1 MASKQETLIY
11 IEQDNKTEAEFM
23 SRSFV
28 KSAIKNRAYINAL
41 GAELFIKYLASE
53 EINASETHNIHSI
66 SKILEKFDVSD
77 ILLPN
82 IHIDVRVVFDE
93 NQIFIPKSHLQYEIT
108 PDIYVVL
115 KLAKDFSHV
124 EFLGYFEPKILNL
137 KLKNHDYYFIS
148 KNKLSSP
155 DTLKQFIKDFP
166 GNTSRGISQENILR
180 GRELSIAMADHNI
193 SDEELKELIELLLLS
208 DELRE
213 SVLEF
218 DNFETLSY
226 SVGSS
231 FPDHKEKQVPPIVEE
246 INLDEN
252 QNNDTQENTTEDG
265 QEETSEEST
274 NDENNEGELILEQ
287 EETLELNDSAF
298 ELEEPRL
305 EPEESAIDEKAQNEE
320 FINPE
325 ISIEDND
332 NTENIIDIQTESAEQ
347 DALATEDF
355 TTTDENFDTSEGL
368 IDLEP
373 LSVDEDVQIDEPIID
388 QTLVEDIENSTSTSA
403 ETTEETSTEPEA
415 NTLEKTIS
423 DAIQNS
429 IKKGAEAGTT
439 AIAGAAAA
447 TAAGA
452 AAEIA
457 KDITTA
463 EGATK
468 DAIKLAGISGDIVND
483 LINKNLESQQENLNK
498 IDYSQISTNATEVPE
513 HIAAY
518 DLSTAKIEA
527 DLEAE
532 ASGQFDTPKDLS
544 ELRTVEIKQTI
555 GEEEKFEQETIDLG
569 NMDAVQQEEF
579 HEHTESIVDLNNLSA
594 IDSPTTPVEN
604 LDEKL
609 QEEQLNKEE
618 HLSNLDFSNMSSFT
632 INSDGSSP
640 LDDIDINFNNESEE
654 NLVDFG
660 LNNNDFVI
668 NTEETTTTTDESLEA
683 DLMLDDGVSDEFD
696 SFDNNEMEISEPT
709 TTELSTE
716 ESTTNTETSIVEDA
730 ETNNETSEDEETL
743 VEDDLELSTQ
753 ITEELVI
760 DDELDTSLSMDDENL
775 TLDET
780 STEDL
785 NIPTETTLEEL
796 SPSLEEETLSIE
808 EPVLDTAIEEPV
820 SLNTEPKIDEDKSQ
834 TVSNTVTATPAYEE
848 ISPDALLD
856 EVINNIAPEN
866 NESIDTPTNNVEETL
881 PPVQKEN
888 NLPIQEEVNNVNE
901 IENIDESINIEEATQ
916 NNEIVKDNMTFD
928 EPQATQNMN
937 NIESDIFDATTS
949 ELDNIEFDN
958 QPLDNS
964 EFDNNQMVDNQDWM
978 NDTNYDNLQDIDI
991 MQPSTNEVNLEQPQE
1006 SIEIGDE
1013 INPEDFIT
1021 EPDANTEKVY
1031 TVTENSTVISDMNF
1045 QVGEIPIDINNNE
1058 VRQLDGPEQLENLYN
1073 PNNSVPGSALLQ
1085 NPGRLGS
1092 AIKGGGKAGLGI
1104 IGVIL
1109 TVIIVGIIGF
1119 SVTKMMNKPTEETP
1133 QPITDDTVP
1142 TSPDN
1147 GVTESNT
1154 LNVDQNNVVN
1164 MDNSTTA
1171 TNPTPALPAAKPV
1184 QQKTVQQPTV
1194 TPQAA
1199 QQQKKQ
1205 MPASTF
1211 LEISK
1216 LTWEVPDYI
1225 SYNQNF
1231 KQYFQAVGKS
1241 LKLSLTSDLLLAT
1254 DYAYS
1259 DQVRVS
1265 INYAKDG
1272 TFKDAKILLS
1282 SGSKEIDNIV
1292 LQTVNQTLKVLKA
1305 PHSVGNDES
1314 TTVILKIYF

>member
-41 GAELFIKYLASE
+41 GADLFIKYLASE
-53 EINASETHNIHSI
+53 EINATDTHNIHSI
-66 SKILEKFDVSD
+66 SKILEKFDISD
-77 ILLPN
+77 IMLPN

-148 KNKLSSP
+148 RNKLSSP
-155 DTLKQFIKDFP
+155 DTLKQFIQDFP

-231 FPDHKEKQVPPIVEE
+231 FPDHKPQTTPVIEE
-246 INLDEN
+246 ITDSENNEN
-252 QNNDTQENTTEDG
+252 QNNSNNEENSNEEEAESQENETLQIED
-265 QEETSEEST
+265 
-274 NDENNEGELILEQ
+274 NEN
-287 EETLELNDSAF
+287 LELNDSVF
-298 ELEEPRL
+298 QLEEPRL
-305 EPEESAIDEKAQNEE
+305 EPEESIIDENPQDNE
-320 FINPE
+320 ILNPE
-325 ISIEDND
+325 ISIEDE
-332 NTENIIDIQTESAEQ
+332 ENNESIIDIQTEAAEQ
-347 DALATEDF
+347 DALITEDF
-355 TTTDENFDTSEGL
+355 TTTDENFDTSENL
-368 IDLEP
+368 LDLEP
-373 LSVDEDVQIDEPIID
+373 LSIDEDIKIEEEPVE
-388 QTLVEDIENSTSTSA
+388 QALVEDIEKSTSVSVD
-403 ETTEETSTEPEA
+403 TTEEQPTENEP

-423 DAIQNS
+423 EAIQNN
-429 IKKGAEAGTT
+429 IKKGVEAGAS
-439 AIAGAAAA
+439 AIAAA
-447 TAAGA
+447 AAGA
-452 AAEIA
+452 AAGAAASAAAEVA
-457 KDITTA
+457 KDVATA

-544 ELRTVEIKQTI
+544 ELRTVEIKHTI

-569 NMDAVQQEEF
+569 NMDAVHQEEF

-594 IDSPTTPVEN
+594 IDSPTTPIEN
-604 LDEKL
+604 LDEKI
-609 QEEQLNKEE
+609 QEEQLKKEE

-640 LDDIDINFNNESEE
+640 MDDIDVNFNSESDE
-654 NLVDFG
+654 NLVDLG

-668 NTEETTTTTDESLEA
+668 ESEPTTSTTTDESLEA
-683 DLMLDDGVSDEFD
+683 DLMLDDGISDEFD
-696 SFDNNEMEISEPT
+696 AFDNNEMEISEPPITEPSSIEET
-709 TTELSTE
+709 TV
-716 ESTTNTETSIVEDA
+716 TETASVEEN
-730 ETNNETSEDEETL
+730 ETNIENSSSDENLLTEDN
-743 VEDDLELSTQ
+743 LELSTQ
-753 ITEELVI
+753 ISDELLI
-760 DDELDTSLSMDDENL
+760 DDELDTSLNIDDENI
-775 TLDET
+775 TLDE
-780 STEDL
+780 SNTEDL
-785 NIPTETTLEEL
+785 NLSTETTLEEL
-796 SPSLEEETLSIE
+796 SPTLEEENLEIE
-808 EPVLDTAIEEPV
+808 EPSLETTMEEPT
-820 SLNTEPKIDEDKSQ
+820 SINETIADEEKPLTPISNNITE
-834 TVSNTVTATPAYEE
+834 TPDYEE

-866 NESIDTPTNNVEETL
+866 NESLDTQSNLEETIQ
-881 PPVQKEN
+881 PIQEEN
-888 NLPIQEEVNNVNE
+888 NLPIQEEINNVSE
-901 IENIDESINIEEATQ
+901 IENIEDTIQNNDIVTEDIPFESSQDTQ
-916 NNEIVKDNMTFD
+916 NEND
-928 EPQATQNMN
+928 
-937 NIESDIFDATTS
+937 IETDLLDATNS
-949 ELDNIEFDN
+949 ELDNIAFDN
-958 QPLDNS
+958 QPINDS
-964 EFDNNQMVDNQDWM
+964 ELDNNQMVDNQDWM
-978 NDTNYDNLQDIDI
+978 NDTNYDDLQDIDVI
-991 MQPSTNEVNLEQPQE
+991 QPTTDEVNLDQPQE
-1006 SIEIGDE
+1006 NIEVGEE

-1058 VRQLDGPEQLENLYN
+1058 IQQLDGPEQLENLYN
-1073 PNNSVPGSALLQ
+1073 PNNTVPGAALLQ

-1092 AIKGGGKAGLGI
+1092 VIKGGGKTGLGI

-1119 SVTKMMNKPTEETP
+1119 SVIKMMNKPTEETP

-1147 GVTESNT
+1147 GVSDANT
-1154 LNVDQNNVVN
+1154 LDVDQNNVVN
-1164 MDNSTTA
+1164 MDNTNTTA

-1184 QQKTVQQPTV
+1184 QQKTTQQATAAA
-1194 TPQAA
+1194 TPQTT
-1199 QQQKKQ
+1199 QQKKT
-1205 MPASTF
+1205 MPANTF
-1211 LEISK
+1211 LEVSK

-1254 DYAYS
+1254 EYAYS

-1265 INYAKDG
+1265 VNYAKDG

-1282 SGSKEIDNIV
+1282 SGSKQIDSIV

>member
-1 MASKQETLIY
+1 MANKQETLIY

-53 EINASETHNIHSI
+53 EIDASETHNIHSI
-66 SKILEKFDVSD
+66 SKILERFDVSD
-77 ILLPN
+77 IMLPN

-93 NQIFIPKSHLQYEIT
+93 NQIFIPKNHFTYEIT

-137 KLKNHDYYFIS
+137 KLKNNDYYFIG
-148 KNKLSSP
+148 KDKLSSP
-155 DTLKQFIKDFP
+155 ETLKQFIQNFP

-231 FPDHKEKQVPPIVEE
+231 FPDHKQKQATPIIEE
-246 INLDEN
+246 VVVNEDEN
-252 QNNDTQENTTEDG
+252 NNTQQDTQE
-265 QEETSEEST
+265 
-274 NDENNEGELILEQ
+274 ENNEETPDNENNDGELTLEQ
-287 EETLELNDSAF
+287 NEEAPLDLNDSFF

-305 EPEESAIDEKAQNEE
+305 EPEESILEESTQNDE
-320 FINPE
+320 FMNPE
-325 ISIEDND
+325 ISIEDN
-332 NTENIIDIQTESAEQ
+332 NNEESIIDIQTESAEQ

-368 IDLEP
+368 LDLEP
-373 LSVDEDVQIDEPIID
+373 LSIDEDVQIDEPIID
-388 QTLVEDIENSTSTSA
+388 QTLVEDIENSTSTSVD
-403 ETTEETSTEPEA
+403 TTEVTSTEPET

-423 DAIQNS
+423 DAIQNN
-429 IKKGAEAGTT
+429 IKKGAEAGANAIAAAAAG
-439 AIAGAAAA
+439 AIAGAAAS
-447 TAAGA
+447 A
-452 AAEIA
+452 AAETA
-457 KDITTA
+457 KDIEVA

-483 LINKNLESQQENLNK
+483 LINKNLESQQENLNR

-555 GEEEKFEQETIDLG
+555 GEEEKFEQETIDLN

-594 IDSPTTPVEN
+594 VESPTTPIEN
-604 LDEKL
+604 LDEKI

-654 NLVDFG
+654 NLVDLG

-668 NTEETTTTTDESLEA
+668 ENEPTSSTTTNESLEA
-683 DLMLDDGVSDEFD
+683 DLMLDDGIADSFD
-696 SFDNNEMEISEPT
+696 SFDNNEMEINEPS
-709 TTELSTE
+709 TTESLTEEISTSTDTTIVEENQTSNEPSTE
-716 ESTTNTETSIVEDA
+716 TN
-730 ETNNETSEDEETL
+730 EETL
-743 VEDDLELSTQ
+743 IEDDLELSTP
-753 ITEELVI
+753 ITDELII
-760 DDELDTSLSMDDENL
+760 DDELDTNLNIDDENL
-775 TLDET
+775 TLDDT
-780 STEDL
+780 NTEDL
-785 NIPTETTLEEL
+785 NISTETTLEEL
-796 SPSLEEETLSIE
+796 SPSLEEEDLSIE
-808 EPVLDTAIEEPV
+808 EPTLDIAIEEEPV
-820 SLNTEPKIDEDKSQ
+820 SLNETKVEEDKPQ
-834 TVSNTVTATPAYEE
+834 EATISNNITTTPDYEE

-856 EVINNIAPEN
+856 EVINNISPEN
-866 NESIDTPTNNVEETL
+866 NESTDMQN
-881 PPVQKEN
+881 
-888 NLPIQEEVNNVNE
+888 
-901 IENIDESINIEEATQ
+901 NIEETILPAQDENNNLNTIENTEETIQ
-916 NNEIVKDNMTFD
+916 NNDIQPEDMSF
-928 EPQATQNMN
+928 ETQTSQDLN
-937 NIESDIFDATTS
+937 NSDLDILDVQTPEASDIS
-949 ELDNIEFDN
+949 FDN
-958 QPLDNS
+958 QPLDNT
-964 EFDNNQMVDNQDWM
+964 ELDNNQMVDPQDWM
-978 NDTNYDNLQDIDI
+978 NDTNYDNLQDIDLTQQTTDEI
-991 MQPSTNEVNLEQPQE
+991 NLEQPQDNV
-1006 SIEIGDE
+1006 EIGEE

-1021 EPDANTEKVY
+1021 EPDANTEKVF

-1058 VRQLDGPEQLENLYN
+1058 VQQLDGPEQLENLYN
-1073 PNNSVPGSALLQ
+1073 PNNTVPGSALLQ

-1092 AIKGGGKAGLGI
+1092 VIKGGGKTGLGI

-1119 SVTKMMNKPTEETP
+1119 SVTKMMNKPTEEAP
-1133 QPITDDTVP
+1133 QPITDDTAP

-1147 GVTESNT
+1147 GVTDTNT

-1164 MDNSTTA
+1164 MDNNTTPAA

-1184 QQKTVQQPTV
+1184 QQPKTVQQPSV
-1194 TPQAA
+1194 TPQVS
-1199 QQQKKQ
+1199 QPKKA
-1205 MPASTF
+1205 MPANSF
-1211 LEISK
+1211 LEVNK

-1225 SYNQNF
+1225 SYNQSF

-1254 DYAYS
+1254 EYAYS

-1282 SGSKEIDNIV
+1282 SGSKQIDNIV